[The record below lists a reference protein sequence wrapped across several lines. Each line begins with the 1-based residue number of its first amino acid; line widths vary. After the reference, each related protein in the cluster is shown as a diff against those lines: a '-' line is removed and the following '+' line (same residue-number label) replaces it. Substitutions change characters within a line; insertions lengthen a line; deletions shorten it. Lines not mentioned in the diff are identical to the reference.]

1 MPCIHGLDETNC
13 PTCRVLKATIPEN
26 LLYKKKIYK
35 NELKPFNLHYKQY
48 INEKDDFS
56 KDLIPYKRNSE
67 VVSINPAPKPKLL
80 NEIPNFKNKMLSDR
94 LKEIDVSKSDIFGI
108 SKKVSLES
116 PEFKL
121 ENDE

>member
-1 MPCIHGLDETNC
+1 MPCIHGLDEVNC
-13 PTCRVLKATIPEN
+13 PACRVLKATIPEN
-26 LLYKKKIYK
+26 LLYKNELYN

-56 KDLIPYKRNSE
+56 KDLIPHKRNFE
-67 VVSINPAPKPKLL
+67 VISINPSPKPKLL

-94 LKEIDVSKSDIFGI
+94 LKEIDVSKSDVFGI

-116 PEFKL
+116 PEFQLKNK
-121 ENDE
+121 E